1 LNLPLLKLL
10 PLVILLFG
18 SAVYAQNSFVVQ
30 PIICKG
36 VHNDAMTSVL
46 ERSVSKNVRSVNS
59 SIETSYVDF
68 PMQAK
73 TSFQKAVSIWES
85 YIVSPQKI
93 KIQAKWE
100 SLPGSTLA
108 QSGATKIY
116 RNFTSAP
123 YRNVWYPVAL
133 AEAISGQNL
142 NSNEFEITISLNRNI
157 NWSFSINGVPESNRF
172 DMVSVVL
179 HEIAHG
185 LGFNSSFKLTDD
197 NQRGEWGQSLV
208 PYVFDIFV
216 QNGSSEIIQDTKIYG
231 NPSLQL
237 KQQLTSNDL
246 FFFLGNNIYT
256 GKLPQLNAVDPFRI
270 GASVSHLDE
279 FNYPQGNDNSLMT
292 PSVRSAEVIHTPG
305 DLTLLILNQIGWGI
319 KNLPVSGNTI
329 TATEPEVLQTLVY
342 PNPVRNELN
351 IYLPQNKLNDYS
363 IIVRDSAGKTF
374 YRKTDYSSEN
384 GQLLINT
391 ADWIPKIYFLEIK
404 SGNLVKTHKVMVVQ

>member
-1 LNLPLLKLL
+1 
-10 PLVILLFG
+10 
-18 SAVYAQNSFVVQ
+18 
-30 PIICKG
+30 
-36 VHNDAMTSVL
+36 MTSIL
-46 ERSVSKNVRSVNS
+46 EHSTSKNARSVNS

-68 PMQAK
+68 PVQAK

-123 YRNVWYPVAL
+123 YRDVWYPVAL

-142 NSNEFEITISLNRNI
+142 NSNEFEVTISLNRNI
-157 NWSFSINGVPESNRF
+157 NWSFNLDGIPESNRF

-197 NQRGEWGQSLV
+197 NLRGEWGQSLV

-216 QNGSSEIIQDTKIYG
+216 QNGNSEVIQDTKIYG
-231 NPSLQL
+231 NPSSQL

-256 GKLPQLNAVDPFRI
+256 GRLPQLNAVDPFRI

-279 FNYPQGNDNSLMT
+279 FNYPQGDENSLMT

-319 KNLPVSGNTI
+319 RNLPVSGNTV
-329 TATEPEVLQTLVY
+329 TAAEPEVLQTLVY
-342 PNPVRNELN
+342 PNPVKDELN
-351 IYLPQNKLNDYS
+351 IYLPQSKSADCSVMIRDIEGTVYYREVQHLPASNRLS
-363 IIVRDSAGKTF
+363 IDT
-374 YRKTDYSSEN
+374 TN
-384 GQLLINT
+384 
-391 ADWIPKIYFLEIK
+391 WIPKIYFVEVK
-404 SGNLVKTHKVMVVQ
+404 SGNLVKTYKIVVL

>member
-1 LNLPLLKLL
+1 VDLSFSKLFYCT
-10 PLVILLFG
+10 VLLF
-18 SAVYAQNSFVVQ
+18 SSTAYAQNSLSIE

-36 VHNDAMTSVL
+36 VYDDAMTSIL
-46 ERSVSKNVRSVNS
+46 ENSVSKNARSVNS
-59 SIETSYVDF
+59 TIEVSYVDF
-68 PMQAK
+68 PVQAK
-73 TSFQKAVSIWES
+73 APFQKAVSTWEN
-85 YIVSPQKI
+85 YIISPQKI

-100 SLPGSTLA
+100 SLPSSTLA

-123 YRNVWYPVAL
+123 YRDVWYPVAL

-142 NSNEFEITISLNRNI
+142 NSNEFEVTISLNRNI
-157 NWSFSINGVPESNRF
+157 NWSLNTNGIPESNHF

-208 PYVFDIFV
+208 PYIFDLFV
-216 QNGSSEIIQDTKIYG
+216 QNGNSEVIQDTKVYG
-231 NPSLQL
+231 NPSSQL
-237 KQQLTSNDL
+237 KQQLVGDDL

-256 GKLPQLNAVDPFRI
+256 GRLPQLSAADPFRI

-292 PSVRSAEVIHTPG
+292 PSIRSAEVIHSTG

-319 KNLPVSGNTI
+319 ENLPASGNTV

-342 PNPVRNELN
+342 PNPVEDKLN
-351 IYLPQNKLNDYS
+351 IYLPQDKPVDYS
-363 IIVRDSAGKTF
+363 VAIRDIKGRLYYQQAHHSSA
-374 YRKTDYSSEN
+374 SN
-384 GQLLINT
+384 QLVINT
-391 ADWIPKIYFLEIK
+391 TNWLPNTYFVEIK
-404 SGNLVKTHKVMVVQ
+404 SENLIKTHRVVILQ